1 MPITIRP
8 ATPADANEC
17 GRILYAAFA
26 TLAEHHNF
34 PRDFPSVEVA
44 TEIASLLTGHPRFF
58 GLVAEQN
65 GRILGSNFAD
75 MRSAIA
81 GIGPISVDPN
91 VQNQGIG
98 RRLMQALMDHATTT
112 NVTGIRLV
120 QAAYHNR
127 SLCLYTRLG
136 FQVREPMSIL
146 QGPPLNAGFAGYS
159 VRLATM
165 PDSAAC
171 NLLCQRVHGLDR
183 GRELND
189 AIVQN
194 TASVVEHLGR
204 ITGYATGIGFPFH
217 AVTETNRDLKALIGA
232 ARSFSGP
239 GFLLPTRNHE
249 VFAWCLE
256 NGLRLVMQTTL
267 MSVGLYNEPAGAYLA
282 SIWY

>member
-1 MPITIRP
+1 MMPITIRP

-136 FQVREPMSIL
+136 F
-146 QGPPLNAGFAGYS
+146 
-159 VRLATM
+159 
-165 PDSAAC
+165 
-171 NLLCQRVHGLDR
+171 
-183 GRELND
+183 
-189 AIVQN
+189 
-194 TASVVEHLGR
+194 
-204 ITGYATGIGFPFH
+204 
-217 AVTETNRDLKALIGA
+217 
-232 ARSFSGP
+232 
-239 GFLLPTRNHE
+239 
-249 VFAWCLE
+249 
-256 NGLRLVMQTTL
+256 
-267 MSVGLYNEPAGAYLA
+267 
-282 SIWY
+282 